1 MSPAAI
7 GIGSAFLAFFI
18 WGFLPLYLKL
28 LGSLGSWEI
37 LAHRMVWS
45 LLFLAGLLTVLKQ
58 WRWLK
63 PTLRSRRLI
72 VLSTVAALLL
82 SANWITYIWAVN
94 SGFIVNASLGY
105 FINPLIS
112 VLLGFLFLQ
121 ERMRSVQ
128 WLSVALAASG
138 VFYLTISMGELPWI
152 ALVLGF
158 SFGFYGLLRKQSV
171 LNSPNG
177 LTLETMILSLPALAY
192 LLWLEA
198 DGSGA
203 FLHSSFSQNLL
214 MIGTGVITATPLL
227 LFAHAA
233 QRIPLA
239 TLGLLQYTAPSIQL
253 LLGVFLYDEPFG
265 GDRMIAFGLIWT
277 ALAIYSGE
285 GLLRMRRRPK
295 PAAAS
300 EAVIDARPV

>member
-1 MSPAAI
+1 MSPLAI
-7 GIGSAFLAFFI
+7 GIGSALLAFVM

-28 LGSLGSWEI
+28 LGTLGSGEI

-45 LLFLAGLLTVLKQ
+45 LLFLAGLLTALKQ

-63 PTLRSRRLI
+63 PTLKSPRLI

-121 ERMRSVQ
+121 ERMRPIQ
-128 WLSVALAASG
+128 WLSVAIAACG
-138 VFYLTISMGELPWI
+138 VIYLTISLGELPWI

-177 LTLETMILSLPALAY
+177 LTLETMILCLPALAY

-203 FLHSSFSQNLL
+203 FLHTSISQNLL

-239 TLGLLQYTAPSIQL
+239 TLGLVQYAAPSIQL
-253 LLGVFLYDEPFG
+253 LLGVFMYNEPFG

-277 ALAIYSGE
+277 ALALYSGE
-285 GLLRMRRRPK
+285 GLLRMRQRPK

>member
-138 VFYLTISMGELPWI
+138 VVYLTISMGELPWI

-203 FLHSSFSQNLL
+203 FLHSSLSQNLL

>member
-203 FLHSSFSQNLL
+203 FLHSSLSQNLL